1 MNTPPSYETISGT
14 VTNKTSNRLWCV
26 TVHLWI
32 IEKLESSSVLVRE
45 TWYRRLIE
53 LNFNQD
59 EATAYAALFV
69 QNEVIIDM
77 IPELNDSILKSMGIE
92 KAGQ

>member
-1 MNTPPSYETISGT
+1 M
-14 VTNKTSNRLWCV
+14 
-26 TVHLWI
+26 
-32 IEKLESSSVLVRE
+32 VRE
-45 TWYRRLIE
+45 TWYRRLVE
-53 LNFNQD
+53 LNFSQD